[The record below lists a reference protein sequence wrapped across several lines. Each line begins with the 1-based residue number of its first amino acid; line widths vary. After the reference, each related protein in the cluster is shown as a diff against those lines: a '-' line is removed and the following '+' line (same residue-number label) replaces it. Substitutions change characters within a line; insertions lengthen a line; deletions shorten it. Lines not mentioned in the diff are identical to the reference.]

1 MASPGPDTAARPLD
15 VVFLFVNIV
24 FDNDRPLANLLD
36 LSSPPRGDL
45 PPPPGPAHA
54 PPASPHLL
62 QVKVVKMSPE
72 KLSGNLEALAE
83 QVR

>member
-1 MASPGPDTAARPLD
+1 
-15 VVFLFVNIV
+15 
-24 FDNDRPLANLLD
+24 
-36 LSSPPRGDL
+36 
-45 PPPPGPAHA
+45 
-54 PPASPHLL
+54 LL